1 MQTQKTRFF
10 RDFLMEILVTIITFP
25 FDIRGLQII
34 MYQKIIIHFMDI
46 IVSIITDKHIKISDK
61 KRITDRQPKIETSRY

>member
-61 KRITDRQPKIETSRY
+61 KRIMDRQPKIETSRY